1 MCAVIDS
8 NEPVIAEDVYI
19 GILSERAG
27 MQVPSKWKKDV
38 DEVLSKYR
46 KESRSGEKLFYD
58 YTFVLYDYEF
68 DENFCR
74 FK

>member
-8 NEPVIAEDVYI
+8 NEPVIAEHVYVD
-19 GILSERAG
+19 ILSEHAG
-27 MQVPSKWKKDV
+27 SQVSSNWKENV
-38 DEVLSKYR
+38 AAALSKYR
-46 KESRSGEKLFYD
+46 KESLSGGKLFYD
-58 YTFVLYDYEF
+58 DTFVLYDYEF